1 MTLFRLQIA
10 HRLGALALCALLA
23 ACGTTATDRAVSGGA
38 IGAAGGAVIG
48 AMTGSAATGA
58 LIGGAAGIAAGAL
71 SDPCKVNLGNPYWRD
86 RNATRQD
93 YYRRCGHYPP
103 R

>member
-1 MTLFRLQIA
+1 MTLTMKLARA
-10 HRLGALALCALLA
+10 CVTAVLALSLA
-23 ACGTTATDRAVSGGA
+23 ACGTTGTDRAVSGGA
-38 IGAAGGAVIG
+38 MGAAGGAVIG
-48 AMTGSAATGA
+48 AMTGGPLTGA

-71 SDPCKVNLGNPYWRD
+71 TDPCKVNLGNPYWRD
-86 RNATRQD
+86 KNATRRD

>member
-1 MTLFRLQIA
+1 
-10 HRLGALALCALLA
+10 
-23 ACGTTATDRAVSGGA
+23 SGGA

-48 AMTGSAATGA
+48 AMTGGPLTGA
-58 LIGGAAGIAAGAL
+58 LIGGAAGVVAGAL
-71 SDPCKVNLGNPYWRD
+71 TDPCKVNLGNPYWRD
-86 RNATRQD
+86 KNATRQD

>member
-1 MTLFRLQIA
+1 MTLKLSWARLPIA
-10 HRLGALALCALLA
+10 AALALALA
-23 ACGTTATDRAVSGGA
+23 ACGTTGADRAVSGGA
-38 IGAAGGAVIG
+38 MGAAAGAAIG
-48 AMTGSAATGA
+48 AMTGGPLTGA
-58 LIGGAAGIAAGAL
+58 LIGGAAGVAAGAL

>member
-1 MTLFRLQIA
+1 MALSSAFTRIPLAAALTLA
-10 HRLGALALCALLA
+10 LA
-23 ACGTTATDRAVSGGA
+23 ACGTTGSDRAVSGGA

-48 AMTGSAATGA
+48 AMTGGPLTGA

-86 RNATRQD
+86 RNATRKD